1 LIEANL
7 SFISRILERELI
19 IPNWTDFCAEI
30 EAMFNACKAVTDG
43 QVATYIPQLARCDPD
58 IWALSVCTVDGQ
70 RFSLGSTATNFTMQA
85 SQFPLA
91 YAVALNHCQDEFN
104 VHDFVGF
111 EPSGLPY
118 RSMALNCDNK
128 PHNPL
133 IGTGAMVVASLI
145 KPHLPLSD
153 RFDFLI
159 SRYKEFAGSEYV
171 GFNNAAFLSERSS
184 SDRNVAIGHILRE
197 NKCFP
202 ADSSLAETLDFYFQP
217 GKISSL
223 FLKIATCLQRFSIN
237 GKRISITVNM
247 LQMCSIETNCES
259 GSLMAATLANSGV
272 CPVTNQCVMSPQSV
286 RSTLS
291 LMSST
296 GMYDFSGQFAFQVGL
311 PAKSAISGCL
321 QLVVPGVCGFCM
333 YSPALDKLSNL
344 AKAELVNRFNFHN
357 FEGRLKPSS
366 TDKLDPCVKPY
377 EASAHEALTIF
388 YAAFHND
395 VAALRRAYLR
405 GYSMQLKDYDQRTAL
420 HIAASEGHLATVKF
434 LTDVCGLSPRE
445 PDRWG
450 FTPLLEAQRFSWPAV
465 EAHLARAVRQDSA
478 NSTGASSAV
487 AAEVIGEAADET
499 EGTSQV

>member
-70 RFSLGSTATNFTMQA
+70 RFSLGSAATNFTMQA

-153 RFDFLI
+153 RFDFVSEVSYQFYLLPSLL
-159 SRYKEFAGSEYV
+159 SRANWWYKEFAGSEYV

-202 ADSSLAETLDFYFQP
+202 ADSSLAETLDFYF
-217 GKISSL
+217 
-223 FLKIATCLQRFSIN
+223 
-237 GKRISITVNM
+237 
-247 LQMCSIETNCES
+247 QMCSIETNCES

-333 YSPALDKLSNL
+333 YSPALDKLSNP

-420 HIAASEGHLATVKF
+420 HIAASEGHLATVRF

-478 NSTGASSAV
+478 NSTNASSAV